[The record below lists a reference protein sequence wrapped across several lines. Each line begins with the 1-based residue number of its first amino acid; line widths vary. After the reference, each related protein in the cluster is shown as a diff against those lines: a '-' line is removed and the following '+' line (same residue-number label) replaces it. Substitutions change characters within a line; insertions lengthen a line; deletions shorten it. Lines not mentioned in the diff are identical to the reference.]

1 MRSKWNTTL
10 DLGLLSV
17 AVKTFAARD
26 FGGAQLH
33 QYHEGCGGEVGRQAY
48 CKTCGAQPEWSAIVK
63 GAAREDGEVVLVTD
77 DELDEIRG
85 EATGYE
91 ILKFVPAE
99 QISPLILDGG
109 DYLEPDVKRGKG
121 AAKAY
126 VLLRDAL
133 IESDRVGVVRYT
145 HRGVSH
151 IAVLRVHHDH
161 KTLVLQNMVW
171 SDQLRAPQFEI
182 LDKPVTIAP
191 KEAKLAREL
200 VESMLGDFNH
210 ADYVDE
216 YAASVNELIDD
227 KAAGVV
233 PEPSVSGKDTDDDPA
248 DVSDLLAKLEASV
261 KAREDQATAKTR
273 HPSKA
278 RRRKT
283 A

>member
-10 DLGLLSV
+10 DLGLISV

-26 FGGAQLH
+26 FGGTQLH
-33 QYHEGCGGEVGRQAY
+33 QYHEGCGGEVGRQPY
-48 CKTCGAQPEWSAIVK
+48 CKTCGEQPEWSAIVK
-63 GAAREDGEVVLVTD
+63 GAQRDDGVVLVTD

-126 VLLRDAL
+126 ALLRDAL
-133 IESDRVGVVRYT
+133 TESDRVGVVRYT
-145 HRGVSH
+145 NRGVSH

-161 KTLVLQNMVW
+161 KTLVLQNLVW
-171 SDQLRAPQFEI
+171 SDQLRTPQFEI
-182 LDKPVTIAP
+182 LDKPVTITP
-191 KEAKLAREL
+191 KEAKLAREI
-200 VESMLGDFNH
+200 VESMLGDFDH
-210 ADYVDE
+210 TEYVDT
-216 YAASVNELIDD
+216 YAQAVNELVED

-233 PEPSVSGKDTDDDPA
+233 PAVSSKDTDDGDAA
-248 DVSDLLAKLEASV
+248 DVSDLLAKLEATV
-261 KAREDQATAKTR
+261 KANTEQGVAKKR
-273 HPSKA
+273 HPA
-278 RRRKT
+278 GRRKG
-283 A
+283 AA